1 MEVGGDGG
9 VETGFGAEVV
19 GNEAGEVIV
28 AAVAEG
34 AGAAGDL
41 VVAVT
46 VGGVEGMG
54 GVDGFGSGDGAAFRA
69 AAEGGGWGDGGG
81 GMPRRWQMKKVNS
94 ALGRRAPGGINWA
107 VRREEAPRRAQAGF
121 LVNSETR
128 HTEGANNQI

>member
-69 AAEGGGWGDGGG
+69 AAEGGGRGDGGG
-81 GMPRRWQMKKVNS
+81 GD
-94 ALGRRAPGGINWA
+94 AEA
-107 VRREEAPRRAQAGF
+107 VADEEGEFSIGEKGSRGDK
-121 LVNSETR
+121 
-128 HTEGANNQI
+128 